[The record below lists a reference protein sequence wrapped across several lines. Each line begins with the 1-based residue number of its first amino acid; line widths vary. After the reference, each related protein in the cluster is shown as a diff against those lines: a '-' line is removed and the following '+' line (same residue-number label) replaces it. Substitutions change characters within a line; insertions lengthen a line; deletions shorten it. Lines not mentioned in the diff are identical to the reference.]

1 MSSPKVKF
9 LGQILDGSGVQPDP
23 DKVEAIQ
30 AMKAPTNIT
39 EVRRFLGM
47 INQLSKF
54 TPNLAQMAKPLRDLL
69 CKKNQWTWGESQ
81 RKAFEEVKQ
90 QLSSQPVLAL
100 YDPRKMTTVT
110 ADASSYGLGA
120 VLTQKQSDGSWRP
133 VAYASRALT
142 NTDVRYAQIEKES
155 LAATWACERFSDYLI
170 GKQFCLET
178 DHKPLVTLLG
188 TKNLDELS
196 ARVQR
201 FRMRLMRFTYSIT
214 YIPGKNLTVADT
226 LSRAPVL
233 MSSASDDEVR
243 AEVETFVRAVMQS
256 LPATEQRLE
265 EIRQAQDED
274 EICQ

>member
-54 TPNLAQMAKPLRDLL
+54 TPNLAQMPKPLRDLL

>member
-1 MSSPKVKF
+1 M
-9 LGQILDGSGVQPDP
+9 
-23 DKVEAIQ
+23 
-30 AMKAPTNIT
+30 
-39 EVRRFLGM
+39 
-47 INQLSKF
+47 
-54 TPNLAQMAKPLRDLL
+54 
-69 CKKNQWTWGESQ
+69 
-81 RKAFEEVKQ
+81 
-90 QLSSQPVLAL
+90 LAL

-142 NTDVRYAQIEKES
+142 NTEVRYAQIEKES

-188 TKNLDELS
+188 TKNLDEPS

-201 FRMRLMRFTYSIT
+201 FRMRFMRFLYSIT